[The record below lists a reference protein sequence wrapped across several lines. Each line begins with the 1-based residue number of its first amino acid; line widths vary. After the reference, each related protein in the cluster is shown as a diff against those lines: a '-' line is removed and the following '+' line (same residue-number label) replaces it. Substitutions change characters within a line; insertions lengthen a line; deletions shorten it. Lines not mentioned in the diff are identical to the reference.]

1 MENTA
6 QWQRDRHIPTS
17 AEPPQM
23 SKCMPIDPAINT
35 YLAAT
40 QSPSS
45 TSIGALVGSSIESN
59 VANDCTLM
67 WNSMNMHSAPQ
78 VSMYGGHQI
87 FESVEDT
94 RYYATPE
101 TCPSP
106 GSDGATLSLPPH
118 SRSSLSS
125 TPATMVDS
133 YPSSIIDSDLTS
145 SPVPM
150 HASLRGWDPAE
161 ANLSSM
167 VPITLDECLLSPV
180 SPSLSV
186 LLTLSANSFIAYY
199 LSLSFSC
206 MDTHTPC
213 RL

>member
-6 QWQRDRHIPTS
+6 QWERDRQIPTIS
-17 AEPPQM
+17 EPPQVF
-23 SKCMPIDPAINT
+23 KCMPIDPAINT

-40 QSPSS
+40 QPPSS
-45 TSIGALVGSSIESN
+45 TSIGALVGSSIHPSL
-59 VANDCTLM
+59 ANDCTLM
-67 WNSMNMHSAPQ
+67 WNSIDMHSTPQ
-78 VSMYGGHQI
+78 VSMYGSHQI

-94 RYYATPE
+94 RFYATPE

-106 GSDGATLSLPPH
+106 ASDGATLSLPPY

-150 HASLRGWDPAE
+150 HASLQGWDPAE
-161 ANLSSM
+161 ANLSS
-167 VPITLDECLLSPV
+167 VAPITLDESLLSPV
-180 SPSLSV
+180 SSCLSV
-186 LLTLSANSFIAYY
+186 LLTLSANRFIAYY
-199 LSLSFSC
+199 LSLSFSY
-206 MDTHTPC
+206 MDPHTPC